1 MFIKILSVLMIIS
14 GVIILFLSIKE
25 HDKNAMNKYKK
36 IKFFLDIIMS
46 VFYTITGI
54 LSLFEGISGEYILF
68 PILIFGIL
76 NIVINCK
83 IKTK

>member
-14 GVIILFLSIKE
+14 GVMILFLSIKE
-25 HDKNAMNKYKK
+25 YDKNAMNKYKK

-46 VFYTITGI
+46 VFYIVTGT
-54 LSLFEGISGEYILF
+54 LSLCKDIPGEYIVF

-83 IKTK
+83 IEIK